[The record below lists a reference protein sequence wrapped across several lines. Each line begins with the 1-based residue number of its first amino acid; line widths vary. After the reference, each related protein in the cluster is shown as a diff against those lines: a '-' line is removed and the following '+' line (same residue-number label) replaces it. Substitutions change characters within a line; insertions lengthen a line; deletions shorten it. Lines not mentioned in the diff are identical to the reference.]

1 MMNYRRETGHPV
13 ARIAEPSARH
23 RGIDGWEHEVWE
35 AETWEVGRQHQ

>member
-13 ARIAEPSARH
+13 ALPEQHLARH

-35 AETWEVGRQHQ
+35 AETWEVGLHHQ